1 MEATVSE
8 KFDWDDG
15 CLVVPFHPE
24 QNETAVYTN
33 HFGDIVLRQKNP
45 HSWKDDEDHLV
56 ILRPEHAEAIVRAI
70 IEEVGLPYVLVA
82 EPESSGT
89 TVRTLKDVTA
99 AERQR
104 RHRAKLRERRDSN
117 RDKSDAVTSVTAA
130 QLPLPPDRV
139 QLALV
144 RTSGEDEEKD
154 IQETA
159 LTR

>member
-1 MEATVSE
+1 MSE

-15 CLVVPFHPE
+15 CLVVPFHPA
-24 QNETAVYTN
+24 QSETAVYTN
-33 HFGDIVLRQKNP
+33 DFGEIVLRQKTP
-45 HSWKDDEDHLV
+45 GAWKDDYDKLV
-56 ILRPEHAEAIVRAI
+56 IFRPEHAEAIVRAI
-70 IEEVGLPYVLVA
+70 IAEVGLPYVLVGECSENS
-82 EPESSGT
+82 EPT
-89 TVRTLKDVTA
+89 ARKVTDVTA

-130 QLPLPPDRV
+130 QSPVPPDRV

-144 RTSGEDEEKD
+144 GTSAEDEEND
-154 IQETA
+154 SQETA

>member
-1 MEATVSE
+1 MSE

-24 QNETAVYTN
+24 QNKTAVYTN
-33 HFGDIVLRQKNP
+33 GFGDIVLRQKEP
-45 HSWKDDEDHLV
+45 HSWKDDEDHFV
-56 ILRPEHAEAIVRAI
+56 ILRPEYTEAIVRAI
-70 IEEVGLPYVLVA
+70 IEEAGLPYVLVVQSSM
-82 EPESSGT
+82 SSGA
-89 TVRTLKDVTA
+89 TVGKLKDAKA

-104 RHRAKLRERRDSN
+104 RRREKLRERRDSQ
-117 RDKSDAVTSVTAA
+117 RDQNESVTGVTHA
-130 QLPLPPDRV
+130 QPPVSADRV

-144 RTSGEDEEKD
+144 RTSARDEKD